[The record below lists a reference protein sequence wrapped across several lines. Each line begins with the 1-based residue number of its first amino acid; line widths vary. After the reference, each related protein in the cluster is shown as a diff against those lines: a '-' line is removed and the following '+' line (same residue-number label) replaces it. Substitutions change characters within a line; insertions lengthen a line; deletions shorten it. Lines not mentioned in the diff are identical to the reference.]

1 VLTSNWQRPS
11 PLVLKYYLYQAT
23 VTFGFFWP
31 VFTIFLLNRGL
42 TYTQLGLLS
51 SVSAGVVIVGEIPSG
66 YVGDRIG
73 RRNSLLV
80 GSALL
85 ALSLFGFVFART
97 FAAFVGLWILWG
109 LGSAFRSGSGDAWLY
124 DALKDRSDEGQYTRI
139 RGRGGSVN
147 QWVSAGTMLAAGGL
161 YSLDPRLPFL
171 ASGLLIVSSVPI
183 LLSLPETGD
192 SAADD
197 AQFTVLDALPV
208 LRRRLSEPPL
218 RSFVLY
224 IALFFGIASAAD
236 KFIQPITTQT
246 LGFPIT
252 SLGPLYAG
260 FTVIAAI
267 ASYFAGDIEKLL
279 STQWAVLLIPLVVGV
294 FFIVPLA
301 VPLAAFPLFFVMKSA
316 NVVMRPIA
324 SGYINDRTES
334 VGRATILS
342 AASMVYALARLPLK
356 PLSGVVADAT
366 TPIVAMAALGVSF
379 LAGMV
384 VIYFWEMPASDTEI
398 DQQIN

>member
-124 DALKDRSDEGQYTRI
+124 DALEDRSNEGQYTRI

-183 LLSLPETGD
+183 LLSMPETGD

-236 KFIQPITTQT
+236 KFIQPVATQT

-252 SLGPLYAG
+252 GLGPLYAG

-267 ASYFAGDIEKLL
+267 ASYFAGDIERLL
-279 STQWAVLLIPLVVGV
+279 STQWAVLLIPLVLGASV
-294 FFIVPLA
+294 F
-301 VPLAAFPLFFVMKSA
+301 
-316 NVVMRPIA
+316 
-324 SGYINDRTES
+324 G
-334 VGRATILS
+334 
-342 AASMVYALARLPLK
+342 
-356 PLSGVVADAT
+356 
-366 TPIVAMAALGVSF
+366 
-379 LAGMV
+379 
-384 VIYFWEMPASDTEI
+384 
-398 DQQIN
+398 